1 MKQQQSSAAGVK
13 PRRER
18 PAGRGWASGAVRPRE
33 LTRATVSAP
42 PLDELN
48 KAIVKRLQVDGR
60 TPYKEIAS
68 GLDVSEG
75 TVRNR
80 VNWMK
85 ERGVIR
91 ILAVAEPA
99 VIHYRADAMLG
110 VKVAPGVKPSEVA
123 ERLAV
128 FPQVVYILWVS
139 GRYDLLVE
147 VVCEADVDFLDFVA
161 DHVFEQVDIA
171 SIEIM
176 TGLEMFKNQFL
187 LKREFE

>member
-1 MKQQQSSAAGVK
+1 MKQPQSSAAGVK

-18 PAGRGWASGAVRPRE
+18 PAGKGGAPGAARPRE
-33 LTRATVSAP
+33 LPRATVLAS

-60 TPYKEIAS
+60 TPYKEIAG
-68 GLDVSEG
+68 GLGVSEG

-85 ERGVIR
+85 ERGVLR
-91 ILAVAEPA
+91 ILAVADPA
-99 VIHYRADAMLG
+99 MIHYRADAMLG

-147 VVCEADVDFLDFVA
+147 VVCDADADFLEFVA
-161 DHVFEQVDIA
+161 DHVFDQVDIA
-171 SIEIM
+171 STEIM

>member
-18 PAGRGWASGAVRPRE
+18 PAGRGGAPGAVRPRE

-176 TGLEMFKNQFL
+176 TGLKMFKNQFL